1 MVSFFASSSAFSLPL
16 TPTCAGIHFTIIF
29 FPIVAAFRNIFVAIL
44 FDLSPSSALRSILH
58 AVSESV
64 GMSFPSAFC
73 PVKCCIAIW
82 IAVSFTA
89 EMGISSVIISSLYVS
104 RLPKSNSSSSI
115 FSIRLTSLVFF
126 HLRIVAEPNNFFQ
139 LFALRVI
146 VEDAL

>member
-115 FSIRLTSLVFF
+115 
-126 HLRIVAEPNNFFQ
+126 VAEPNNFFQ